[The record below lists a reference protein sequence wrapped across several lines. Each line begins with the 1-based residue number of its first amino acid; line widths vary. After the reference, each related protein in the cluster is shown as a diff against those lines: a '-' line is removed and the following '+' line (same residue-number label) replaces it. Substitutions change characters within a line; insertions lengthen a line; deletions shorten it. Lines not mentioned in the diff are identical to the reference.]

1 MIERTVKRGNALAVD
16 VEVGMPLTGTA
27 NLAESPLLM
36 LIGDIRWRQ
45 IQEICG
51 TASRDLVDDAG
62 QRVYATFYY
71 IAVHFPRGTPM
82 AAFGENDRFTIVNTL
97 HLHEE
102 GAVDGF
108 HLLYPADWPDN
119 QKVALASEAE
129 IRHLGIPYVR
139 SCNTFVRM
147 VQGASWL
154 KKATPAALRRNR
166 TPVRPGPPDTYGL
179 LLKVSQESGF
189 AGPPHTYSALG
200 AEPVRWTYRPQPDRD
215 LNGVGLL
222 YFANYPRILDVV
234 EREILSANTALLPL
248 ASEILDRRTI
258 EHREIA
264 YLCNIVPSDSIDVV
278 LDAWIENP
286 FLRGEADPADEI
298 RLFVNYEMYRRS
310 DGRKML
316 VSTAEKVI
324 WDTTLGAA
332 GLLEPLRELA
342 NRPPRR
348 ASQIRTA

>member
-16 VEVGMPLTGTA
+16 IEVGMPLTGTA
-27 NLAESPLLM
+27 NLAETPLLM
-36 LIGDIRWRQ
+36 LIGDIRWKH

-51 TASRDLVDDAG
+51 AVSRDLVDDAG

-71 IAVHFPRGTPM
+71 VSVHFPRGMPM
-82 AAFGENDRFTIVNTL
+82 AAYRENDRFTIVNNL

-102 GAVDGF
+102 GTLDGF

-119 QKVALASEAE
+119 QKMPLASEAE
-129 IRHLGIPYVR
+129 IQHLGIPYLR

-154 KKATPAALRRNR
+154 KKAAPSSLRGNG
-166 TPVRPGPPDTYGL
+166 TPVQKGPPDTYGL

-189 AGPPHTYSALG
+189 AKPPHTYSALTAG
-200 AEPVRWTYRPQPDRD
+200 PVRWTYRPQPDRD

-222 YFANYPRILDVV
+222 YFANYPKILDVV
-234 EREILSANTALLPL
+234 EREVLGSSSAPLPL
-248 ASEILDRRTI
+248 ASEILDRRTVQ
-258 EHREIA
+258 HREIA

-278 LDAWIENP
+278 LQAWIENP
-286 FLRGEADPADEI
+286 FLRSDADPDDEI

-324 WDTTLGAA
+324 HDTTLGAA
-332 GLLEPLRELA
+332 GLLEPLRKLA
-342 NRPPRR
+342 QNEPRR
-348 ASQIRTA
+348 CAPRM